1 MRRLALLALL
11 AVIAAI
17 LPGAAGSTPARAQ
30 VTFDDVWSG
39 VWPAQLMPG
48 AEPLGTLTWREI
60 REEEGRA
67 MIGVGFGGREFEG
80 CDAGPARFFRG
91 HYVEGG
97 DLIACT
103 VGTDGRRLVGRFNG
117 REDFRSGSFD
127 VRIVKDAPRI
137 FFGKYFED
145 DGVVTDWCGQ
155 LEPPKAL
162 TETGQPEAPKP
173 GIAPDLA
180 RPRVKVTGWAGRAGS
195 SVPLRAAVADNAPGA
210 LTVTFTVR
218 RGARLLKTAT
228 VTAHPGAVARAA
240 WRAPKSLRGALSV
253 CATAT
258 DAAGNESS
266 RGCATIRL
274 R

>member
-1 MRRLALLALL
+1 MRRLLFLMLLAF
-11 AVIAAI
+11 IAAI
-17 LPGAAGSTPARAQ
+17 LPGAAGSTPVRSA
-30 VTFDDVWSG
+30 VTFDDLWSG

-48 AEPLGTLTWREI
+48 SEPLGTLNWREI

-67 MIGVGFGGREFEG
+67 MIGVGFGGRDFEG
-80 CDAGPARFFRG
+80 CDSGPARFFRG

-103 VGTDGRRLVGRFNG
+103 VGADGRRLVGRFNG

-127 VRIVKDAPRI
+127 VQIIQESPRI

-145 DGVVTDWCGQ
+145 DGVVTDWCAR

-162 TETGQPEAPKP
+162 TEAPKP
-173 GIAPDLA
+173 EIAPDLA
-180 RPRVKVTGWAGRAGS
+180 RPRVKVSGWAGKAGAL
-195 SVPLRAAVADNAPGA
+195 VPLRAAVSDNSDAA
-210 LTVTFTVR
+210 VTVTFTIR
-218 RGARLLKTAT
+218 RGAKLLKTAT
-228 VTAHPGAVARAA
+228 VNARPGAVARAA
-240 WRAPKSLRGALSV
+240 WRAPKRLRGTLAV
-253 CATAT
+253 CATAI
-258 DAAGNESS
+258 DVAGNESS

>member
-1 MRRLALLALL
+1 MRRLVLLLLLAS
-11 AVIAAI
+11 IAGI
-17 LPGAAGSTPARAQ
+17 LPAGAASAPARAQ

-39 VWPAQLMPG
+39 IWPAQLMPG
-48 AEPLGTLTWREI
+48 SEPLGTLTWREI

-80 CDAGPARFFRG
+80 CDSGPARFFRG

-103 VGTDGRRLVGRFNG
+103 VGADGRRLVGRFNG

-127 VRIVKDAPRI
+127 VRIISDAPRI
-137 FFGKYFED
+137 FFGRYFED
-145 DGVVTDWCGQ
+145 DGVVTDWCGR
-155 LEPPKAL
+155 LEPKAL
-162 TETGQPEAPKP
+162 TAGGP
-173 GIAPDLA
+173 GTPGPSIVPDLA
-180 RPRVKVTGWAGRAGS
+180 RPRVEVTGWTGKAGA
-195 SVPLRAAVADNAPGA
+195 SVPLRAAVADNAPSA

-218 RGARLLKTAT
+218 RGSRLLKTAT
-228 VTAHPGAVARAA
+228 VTARPGAVARAA